1 MVSAMLLNTSRLS
14 VARVHA
20 AVASV
25 VATDA
30 ESKTGRKSKA
40 RKTATDAARKKAI
53 ISFNDYCLFVLDVNA
68 RAVGVRYAH
77 SVQRVPPAILLIVM
91 TNRGDAKV

>member
-14 VARVHA
+14 VTRVHA

-25 VATDA
+25 HAATDVA
-30 ESKTGRKSKA
+30 SKTGRKSKA

-68 RAVGVRYAH
+68 
-77 SVQRVPPAILLIVM
+77 
-91 TNRGDAKV
+91 